1 MARRNQQSTARVVS
15 DEPICDCA
23 DEHRVD
29 VHLESVD
36 GYPAIANLCT
46 RCGRIHRL
54 PKNARIRERHD
65 EDTETERMLNRILAT
80 DRANALRLQEEMLEL
95 YERIER
101 EREEVARRVE
111 MFRRRYPQPPVQPS
125 AHYLDA
131 LAQYEAD
138 IERLRELEMAEAH
151 VNETLGMLAMQED
164 PDPEQFER
172 IRVMAGMPN
181 LDATIL
187 IEPDDT
193 SSDATQDAEQ
203 DAEQDA
209 TPDAIQD
216 ATQDATP
223 SEAETTDSEVTDAP
237 ANTDRRYSP

>member
-1 MARRNQQSTARVVS
+1 MSRRNQQSTARVVS
-15 DEPICDCA
+15 EEPICDCA

-29 VHLESVD
+29 VHLESAD

-54 PKNARIRERHD
+54 PANARVRERHD
-65 EDTETERMLNRILAT
+65 EDTETERMLNRVLSA

-101 EREEVARRVE
+101 ERDEIARRVE
-111 MFRRRYPQPPVQPS
+111 MFRRRYPQPPAQTS
-125 AHYLDA
+125 AHYRDA

-151 VNETLGMLAMQED
+151 ANETLGMLGMQED

-172 IRVMAGMPN
+172 VRAIAGMPS
-181 LDATIL
+181 LDATIPS
-187 IEPDDT
+187 E
-193 SSDATQDAEQ
+193 SD
-203 DAEQDA
+203 DA
-209 TPDAIQD
+209 TPDAI
-216 ATQDATP
+216 P
-223 SEAETTDSEVTDAP
+223 SEAGTTDSEATDAT

>member
-23 DEHRVD
+23 DEHRLD
-29 VHLESVD
+29 VHLESAD
-36 GYPAIANLCT
+36 GYPAVANLCT

-54 PKNARIRERHD
+54 PTNARVRERHD
-65 EDTETERMLNRILAT
+65 EDTETERMLNRVLSA
-80 DRANALRLQEEMLEL
+80 DRANALRLQEEMLGL

-101 EREEVARRVE
+101 ERDEIARRVE

-125 AHYLDA
+125 THYRDA

-151 VNETLGMLAMQED
+151 ANETLGMLGMQED

-172 IRVMAGMPN
+172 VRAMAGMPS
-181 LDATIL
+181 LDATIPS
-187 IEPDDT
+187 EPD
-193 SSDATQDAEQ
+193 
-203 DAEQDA
+203 DA
-209 TPDAIQD
+209 TPDAAQD
-216 ATQDATP
+216 ATQDATA
-223 SEAETTDSEVTDAP
+223 SEAGTTDSEATDAT
-237 ANTDRRYSP
+237 ASADRRYSP

>member
-1 MARRNQQSTARVVS
+1 MARRNQQPTARVVN
-15 DEPICDCA
+15 DEPVCDCA

-29 VHLESVD
+29 VHLESTD

-54 PKNARIRERHD
+54 PANARVRERHD
-65 EDTETERMLNRILAT
+65 EDTETERMLNRVLAA
-80 DRANALRLQEEMLEL
+80 DRANALRLQEEMLDL

-101 EREEVARRVE
+101 ERDEIARRVE
-111 MFRRRYPQPPVQPS
+111 MFRRRYPQPPAQPS
-125 AHYLDA
+125 AHYRDA

-151 VNETLGMLAMQED
+151 ANETLGMLGMQED

-172 IRVMAGMPN
+172 VRAMAGMPS
-181 LDATIL
+181 LATIPS
-187 IEPDDT
+187 EPDD
-193 SSDATQDAEQ
+193 
-203 DAEQDA
+203 A
-209 TPDAIQD
+209 TP
-216 ATQDATP
+216 QDATP
-223 SEAETTDSEVTDAP
+223 SEVETTDSQATDAP

>member
-1 MARRNQQSTARVVS
+1 MARRNQQTTARVVS
-15 DEPICDCA
+15 EEPICDCA

-29 VHLESVD
+29 VHLESAD

-46 RCGRIHRL
+46 RCGRIHHL
-54 PKNARIRERHD
+54 PANARVRERHD
-65 EDTETERMLNRILAT
+65 EDTETERMLNRVLAA

-101 EREEVARRVE
+101 EREEIARRVE
-111 MFRRRYPQPPVQPS
+111 MFRRRYPQPPTQPS
-125 AHYLDA
+125 AHYRDA

-151 VNETLGMLAMQED
+151 ANETLGMLGMQED

-172 IRVMAGMPN
+172 VRAIAGMPS
-181 LDATIL
+181 LDATIPS
-187 IEPDDT
+187 E
-193 SSDATQDAEQ
+193 SD
-203 DAEQDA
+203 DA
-209 TPDAIQD
+209 TPDAI
-216 ATQDATP
+216 P
-223 SEAETTDSEVTDAP
+223 SEAGTTDSEATDAT

>member
-29 VHLESVD
+29 VHLESAD

-54 PKNARIRERHD
+54 PANARVRERHD
-65 EDTETERMLNRILAT
+65 EDTETERMLNRVLTA
-80 DRANALRLQEEMLEL
+80 DRANELRLQEEMLEL

-101 EREEVARRVE
+101 ERDEIARRVE
-111 MFRRRYPQPPVQPS
+111 MFRRRYPQPPVQS
-125 AHYLDA
+125 TAHYRDA

-151 VNETLGMLAMQED
+151 ANETLGMLGMHED

-172 IRVMAGMPN
+172 VRAIAGMPS
-181 LDATIL
+181 LDATIPS
-187 IEPDDT
+187 E
-193 SSDATQDAEQ
+193 SD
-203 DAEQDA
+203 DA
-209 TPDAIQD
+209 TPDAI
-216 ATQDATP
+216 P
-223 SEAETTDSEVTDAP
+223 SEAGTTDSQATDAT
-237 ANTDRRYSP
+237 ANADRRYSP

>member
-29 VHLESVD
+29 VHLESAD

-54 PKNARIRERHD
+54 PANARVRERHD
-65 EDTETERMLNRILAT
+65 EDTETERMLNRVLSA
-80 DRANALRLQEEMLEL
+80 DRANALRLQEQMLEL

-101 EREEVARRVE
+101 ERDEIARRVE
-111 MFRRRYPQPPVQPS
+111 MFRRRYPQPPAQTS
-125 AHYLDA
+125 AHYRDA

-151 VNETLGMLAMQED
+151 ANETLGMLGMQED

-172 IRVMAGMPN
+172 VRAIAGMPS
-181 LDATIL
+181 LDATIPS
-187 IEPDDT
+187 E
-193 SSDATQDAEQ
+193 SD
-203 DAEQDA
+203 DA
-209 TPDAIQD
+209 TPDAI
-216 ATQDATP
+216 P
-223 SEAETTDSEVTDAP
+223 SEAGTTDSEATDAT

>member
-1 MARRNQQSTARVVS
+1 V
-15 DEPICDCA
+15 
-23 DEHRVD
+23 
-29 VHLESVD
+29 
-36 GYPAIANLCT
+36 
-46 RCGRIHRL
+46 
-54 PKNARIRERHD
+54 RERHD
-65 EDTETERMLNRILAT
+65 EDTGTERMLNRVLAA

-101 EREEVARRVE
+101 ERDEIARRVE

-125 AHYLDA
+125 AHYRDA

-151 VNETLGMLAMQED
+151 ANETLGMLGMQED

-172 IRVMAGMPN
+172 IRAMAGMPS
-181 LDATIL
+181 LDATIPS
-187 IEPDDT
+187 E
-193 SSDATQDAEQ
+193 SD
-203 DAEQDA
+203 DA
-209 TPDAIQD
+209 TPD

-223 SEAETTDSEVTDAP
+223 SEAETTDSEATDAT

>member
-1 MARRNQQSTARVVS
+1 MARRNQQTTARVVS

-29 VHLESVD
+29 VHLESTD

-54 PKNARIRERHD
+54 PANARIRERHD
-65 EDTETERMLNRILAT
+65 EDTETERMLKRVLAA

-101 EREEVARRVE
+101 ERDEIARRVE
-111 MFRRRYPQPPVQPS
+111 MFRRRYPQPPAQTS
-125 AHYLDA
+125 AHYRDA
-131 LAQYEAD
+131 LTQYEAD

-151 VNETLGMLAMQED
+151 ANETLGMLGMQED

-172 IRVMAGMPN
+172 IRVMAGMPS

-187 IEPDDT
+187 SEPDNAT
-193 SSDATQDAEQ
+193 PDATQDA
-203 DAEQDA
+203 
-209 TPDAIQD
+209 I
-216 ATQDATP
+216 P
-223 SEAETTDSEVTDAP
+223 SEAGTTDSKATDAP